1 MGGPAEFAQATAFF
15 DMLGKTEIMVKVMNC
30 GSVGRSGNFLI
41 FVG

>member
-1 MGGPAEFAQATAFF
+1 MERPAGFARATEFF

-30 GSVGRSGNFLI
+30 GRVGRSGNFLI